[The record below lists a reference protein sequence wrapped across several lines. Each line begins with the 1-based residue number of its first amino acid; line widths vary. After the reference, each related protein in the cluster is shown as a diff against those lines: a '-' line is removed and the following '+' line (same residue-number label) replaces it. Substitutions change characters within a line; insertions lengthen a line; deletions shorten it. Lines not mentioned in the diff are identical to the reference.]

1 MPKSVLF
8 GRRVHISGSIATD
21 PAVASTEEV
30 DMTRELVVSLVGLLA
45 RAGATFVVPVDAEK
59 KREKDGRPICFDWLI
74 WQAIKDNIAK
84 RPTGAPNPFAIAVQ
98 HHKSE
103 DQVPPEMYE
112 LWDNLRGTDLV
123 EIENASHW
131 NMNSKRME
139 LQAKW
144 GDILIAIG
152 GSEGVTYLANL
163 YHDAGK
169 HVVPLSTALTPAGQ
183 GARKLFDIGL
193 TSSKAG
199 QLLRTESR
207 TAHHWINQINFS
219 SRTSVSERAAT
230 LVELLE
236 DLEPPKA
243 FAVRLLN
250 PDHPEY
256 GSVDSFF
263 GTIVQP
269 IVEDEMGYRFTVID
283 GHQAFEHARMDQE
296 IFAKLHRSSLVIADI
311 TGTRP
316 NCFLE
321 LGYALGRGLP
331 TIVTSREGSDRP
343 FDIATF
349 GGLSW
354 KTEGSLKDKRQAFR
368 DHYEAIRNRPP
379 LVPMEPL
386 IS

>member
-1 MPKSVLF
+1 MSKSPLF
-8 GRRVHISGSIATD
+8 GRRIHISGSISGDVAI
-21 PAVASTEEV
+21 ASTEDV
-30 DMTRELVVSLVGLLA
+30 DKTRKLVAKLVEKLIK
-45 RAGATFVVPVDAEK
+45 AGATFVVPVDAEK
-59 KREKDGRPICFDWLI
+59 LRGEDGSPICFDWLV
-74 WQAIKDNIAK
+74 WKAIKDNIAK
-84 RPTGAPNPFAIAVQ
+84 RPSGAPNPLAIAVQ

-103 DQVPPEMYE
+103 DQIPTEMHN
-112 LWDNLRGTDLV
+112 LWDELRETDLV

-144 GDILIAIG
+144 GDVLIAIG

-169 HVVPLSTALTPAGQ
+169 PVVPLNAALTPQDA
-183 GARKLFDIGL
+183 GARKLFAIGL
-193 TSSKAG
+193 TSNRAD
-199 QLLRTESR
+199 QLFRSTGKN
-207 TAHHWINQINFS
+207 AHHWVNQINFS
-219 SRTSVSERAAT
+219 KRSSVDDRAAT
-230 LVELLE
+230 LIELLE

-250 PDHPEY
+250 PDHDEF
-256 GSVDSFF
+256 GAVEDFF
-263 GTIVQP
+263 ETIVKP
-269 IVEDEMGYRFTVID
+269 VLEDEMGYQLVVID
-283 GHQAFEHARMDQE
+283 GEQEFEYSRIDQE
-296 IFAKLHRSSLVIADI
+296 IFSKLHRSKLVIADI

-321 LGYALGRGLP
+321 LGYALGRSTP

-343 FDIATF
+343 FDIATLAGF
-349 GGLSW
+349 SW
-354 KTEGSLKDKRQAFR
+354 KMTGTSKDKKQAFS
-368 DHYEAIRNRPP
+368 DHLKAVRNRPP

>member
-1 MPKSVLF
+1 MVKSPLF
-8 GRRVHISGSIATD
+8 GRRIHISGSISNDLTI
-21 PAVASTEEV
+21 ASTEHV
-30 DMTRELVVSLVGLLA
+30 DTTRELVVKVVEKLV

-59 KREKDGRPICFDWLI
+59 KRDQDDRPFCFDWLI

-84 RPTGAPNPFAIAVQ
+84 RPSGAPNPLAIAVQ

-103 DQVPPEMYE
+103 DQIPPEMHQ
-112 LWDNLRGTDLV
+112 LWDELRGTDLV

-131 NMNSKRME
+131 NMNGKRME

-152 GSEGVTYLANL
+152 GAEGVTYLANL

-169 HVVPLSTALTPAGQ
+169 HVVPLMAPLTPSGE
-183 GARKLFDIGL
+183 GARKLFEIGL
-193 TSSKAG
+193 TSNKAD

-207 TAHHWINQINFS
+207 TPHHWINQINFS
-219 SRTSVSERAAT
+219 NRTSVDERAST
-230 LVELLE
+230 LIELLE

-250 PDHPEY
+250 PDHPEFAA
-256 GSVDSFF
+256 VDDFF
-263 GTIVQP
+263 ETIVQP
-269 IVEDEMGYRFTVID
+269 IVEDEMGYRFTVVD
-283 GHQAFEHARMDQE
+283 GRQAFEHARMDQE
-296 IFAKLHRSSLVIADI
+296 IFARLHRSSLVIADI

-321 LGYALGRGLP
+321 LGYALGRSLP
-331 TIVTSREGSDRP
+331 TIVTSREGSERP
-343 FDIATF
+343 FDITTLS
-349 GGLSW
+349 GLPW
-354 KTEGSLKDKRQAFR
+354 KTEGTIKDKKRAFR
-368 DHYEAIRNRPP
+368 EHCNAIRNRPP